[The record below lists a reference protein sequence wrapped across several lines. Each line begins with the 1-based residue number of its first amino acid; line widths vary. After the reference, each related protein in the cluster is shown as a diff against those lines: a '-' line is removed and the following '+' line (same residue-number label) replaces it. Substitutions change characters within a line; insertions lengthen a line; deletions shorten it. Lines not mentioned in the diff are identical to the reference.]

1 MIFSKMEQGSA
12 FTWMAK
18 IVAVLFADAVDCHQP
33 ALPLGCYNGRNAAAD
48 L

>member
-1 MIFSKMEQGSA
+1 MIFSKMEKGSA

-18 IVAVLFADAVDCHQP
+18 IVAVLFADAVDCHQR
-33 ALPLGCYNGRNAAAD
+33 ALPLGCYNERNAAAD